1 MKKNDWILAVV
12 ILLIAVVGLVLYTNF
27 GKQGGEFVIVTV
39 DGEVYGTYSLQKDKK
54 ISINDTNVLVIED
67 GLADM
72 TEGDCPD
79 QICVEHKPV
88 SKNKETI
95 VCLPNKVV
103 VEIVGGKATDMDAVS
118 N

>member
-1 MKKNDWILAVV
+1 MKKNDWILAAFILV
-12 ILLIAVVGLVLYTNF
+12 ISVAGLILYTNY
-27 GKQGGEFVIVTV
+27 GKQGGELVVVTV

-54 ISINDTNVLVIED
+54 ISISDTNVLLIED
-67 GLADM
+67 GIVDM

-103 VEIVGGKATDMDAVS
+103 VEIVGGKDADMDAVS